1 MPHCGR
7 WLRGSS
13 VPGLGVLAGWYDRS
27 GTTGSDC
34 LVALAG
40 IVGAI
45 CRHGTDLFV
54 RRDLVEQVRQD
65 GRITYWSAP
74 LELDG
79 LVALI
84 GRQDDPPLSPQASG
98 DGLDLGPSQGRAAV
112 HDGDADLDFCG
123 LTIRVT

>member
-1 MPHCGR
+1 MAFLLLSHTGYVSPS
-7 WLRGSS
+7 LLIS
-13 VPGLGVLAGWYDRS
+13 GLPAADLTETVYN
-27 GTTGSDC
+27 
-34 LVALAG
+34 
-40 IVGAI
+40 VGALRPA
-45 CRHGTDLFV
+45 CSDNP
-54 RRDLVEQVRQD
+54 
-65 GRITYWSAP
+65 AP
-74 LELDG
+74 DIG